1 MIIDADPSGNTCHK
15 ALFNIGGT
23 TTTSRSWDVRIT
35 QYACGDTDSSGY
47 DSLFTILQAKFFFC
61 MIEYYVLKTKNLS
74 CLSIKLSLCLTNN
87 KSAKFSSAKAPS
99 HPENLDSKWLEMN

>member
-1 MIIDADPSGNTCHK
+1 MPIQPICFLSVIIDADPSGNTCHK

-61 MIEYYVLKTKNLS
+61 IIEYYVLKTKNPS
-74 CLSIKLSLCLTNN
+74 CASPNLT
-87 KSAKFSSAKAPS
+87 KSDKNHNAPS
-99 HPENLDSKWLEMN
+99 AFNSEGSVSK